1 MNILDTIVERK
12 RTEVAER
19 KQRKP
24 LEVIK
29 ADALYTRKT
38 ISLVDGLSRP
48 YASGIIAEFKRKSPS
63 KGIINDRVDPVE
75 VTKAYQAAGASA
87 VSILTDEYFFGGH
100 DQDVVRARQVLDIPI
115 LRKEFIIDEYQ
126 VHEAKALG
134 ADLILLIAACLSKED
149 VVRFSTLARSL
160 GLEVLLE
167 LHDEDELEHVCAT
180 VDLVGINNRS
190 LKTFDVNIARSLRMA
205 GQLPKDKLK
214 VAESG
219 IDDPAQVKLFRE
231 NGYSAFLIGENFMK
245 TNDPGMALHEF
256 RNQIELLG

>member
-12 RTEVAER
+12 KAEIAER
-19 KQRKP
+19 KQQKS
-24 LEVIK
+24 LDMIK
-29 ADALYTRKT
+29 ADDYYSRKT
-38 ISLVDGLSRP
+38 ISLVEGLSKP
-48 YASGIIAEFKRKSPS
+48 NASGIIAEFKRKSPS

-75 VTKAYQAAGASA
+75 VTKAYQDAGASA
-87 VSILTDEYFFGGH
+87 VSILTDAYFFGGN
-100 DQDVVRARQVLDIPI
+100 DQDLLRARQTLDIPI

-134 ADLILLIAACLSKED
+134 ADLILLIAACLSKEE

-167 LHDEDELEHVCAT
+167 LHDEDELDHVCDT
-180 VDLVGINNRS
+180 IDLVGINNRS

-219 IDDPAQVKLFRE
+219 IDDPAQVKLFKE

-245 TNDPGMALHEF
+245 TNDPGMALNEF
-256 RNQIELLG
+256 RNQIEMIG

>member
-87 VSILTDEYFFGGH
+87 VSILTDAYFFGGH

-134 ADLILLIAACLSKED
+134 ADLILLIAACLSKEE

>member
-75 VTKAYQAAGASA
+75 VTNAYQAAGASA
-87 VSILTDEYFFGGH
+87 VSILTDAYFFGGH

-134 ADLILLIAACLSKED
+134 ADLILLIAACLSKEE

>member
-38 ISLVDGLSRP
+38 ISLVEGLSRP

-75 VTKAYQAAGASA
+75 VTKAYQDAGASA
-87 VSILTDEYFFGGH
+87 VSILTDAYFFGGD

-134 ADLILLIAACLSKED
+134 ADLILLIAACLSKEEE
-149 VVRFSTLARSL
+149 VRFSTLARSL

-190 LKTFDVNIARSLRMA
+190 LKTLDVNIARSLRMA

>member
-1 MNILDTIVERK
+1 MNILDTIVARKKAEVDERK
-12 RTEVAER
+12 N
-19 KQRKP
+19 RKP
-24 LEVIK
+24 LDVIK
-29 ADALYTRKT
+29 LDAFYIRNT
-38 ISLVDGLSRP
+38 ISLVKGLSRP

-63 KGIINDRVDPVE
+63 KGVINDRVDLLE
-75 VTKAYQAAGASA
+75 VTKGYQDAGASA
-87 VSILTDEYFFGGH
+87 VSILTDEYFFGGD
-100 DQDVVRARQVLDIPI
+100 DQDVVRAREVLDIPI

-134 ADLILLIAACLSKED
+134 ADLILLIAACLTKEE
-149 VVRFSTLARSL
+149 VVRFSTVARSL

-167 LHDEDELEHVCAT
+167 LHDEDELGHVCET
-180 VDLVGINNRS
+180 IDLVGINNRS

-245 TNDPGMALHEF
+245 TNDPGMALNDF

>member
-134 ADLILLIAACLSKED
+134 ADLILLIAACLSKEE

>member
-19 KQRKP
+19 EKHKP
-24 LEVIK
+24 LDVIK
-29 ADALYTRKT
+29 AGAFYSRKT
-38 ISLVDGLSRP
+38 ISLVEGLSRP
-48 YASGIIAEFKRKSPS
+48 NASGIIAEFKRKSPS

-134 ADLILLIAACLSKED
+134 ADLILLIAACLSKEE

-167 LHDEDELEHVCAT
+167 LHDEDELEHVCET
-180 VDLVGINNRS
+180 IDLVGINNRS

-231 NGYSAFLIGENFMK
+231 NGYSVFLIGENFMK

-256 RNQIELLG
+256 RNQIEIVG

>member
-38 ISLVDGLSRP
+38 ISLVEGLSRP

-87 VSILTDEYFFGGH
+87 VSILTDAYFFGGH

-134 ADLILLIAACLSKED
+134 ADLILLIAACLSKEE

>member
-1 MNILDTIVERK
+1 MNILDTIVARKKAEVDERK
-12 RTEVAER
+12 
-19 KQRKP
+19 KRKP
-24 LEVIK
+24 LDVIK
-29 ADALYTRKT
+29 LDAFYIRNT
-38 ISLVDGLSRP
+38 ISLVEGLSRP
-48 YASGIIAEFKRKSPS
+48 NASGIIAEFKRKSPS
-63 KGIINDRVDPVE
+63 KGVINDRVDLLE
-75 VTKAYQAAGASA
+75 VTKGYQVAGASA
-87 VSILTDEYFFGGH
+87 VSILTDEYFFGGD
-100 DQDVVRARQVLDIPI
+100 DQDVVRAREVLDIPI

-134 ADLILLIAACLSKED
+134 ADLILLIAACLTKEE
-149 VVRFSTLARSL
+149 VVRFSTVARSL

-167 LHDEDELEHVCAT
+167 LHDEDELGHVCET
-180 VDLVGINNRS
+180 IDLVGINNRS

-245 TNDPGMALHEF
+245 TNDPGIALHEF

>member
-75 VTKAYQAAGASA
+75 VTNAYQAAGASA
-87 VSILTDEYFFGGH
+87 VSILTDAYFFGGH

>member
-1 MNILDTIVERK
+1 MNILDTIVARK
-12 RTEVAER
+12 KAEVAER

-24 LEVIK
+24 LDVIK
-29 ADALYTRKT
+29 LDAFYIRNT
-38 ISLVDGLSRP
+38 ISLVEGLSRP

-63 KGIINDRVDPVE
+63 KGVINDRVDLLE
-75 VTKAYQAAGASA
+75 VTKGYQAAGASA
-87 VSILTDEYFFGGH
+87 VSILTDEFFFGGD

-134 ADLILLIAACLSKED
+134 ADLILLIAACLTKEE
-149 VVRFSTLARSL
+149 VVRFSTVARSL

-167 LHDEDELEHVCAT
+167 LHDEDELGHVCET
-180 VDLVGINNRS
+180 IDLVGINNRS

-245 TNDPGMALHEF
+245 TNDPGIALHEF